1 MKMSDRK
8 ANPLFFNLKT
18 YLFTWA
24 LLLILGCSSAPPPDI
39 SQGALWTAE
48 VDRELLDLSGTL
60 KTLDG
65 QDVTLMNLQEDKVMF
80 LNIWA
85 TWCGP
90 CREEMPSMASLYHKF
105 SDKDFT
111 MIAVSDED
119 TQSVREY
126 LQEQPYPFT
135 VLTDPENIL
144 GDRFDIYA
152 IPTTLIVDSQGRLAL
167 RHTGAQEWDSPEI
180 IDQIDQ
186 LVSQQ

>member
-1 MKMSDRK
+1 MCDRK
-8 ANPLFFNLKT
+8 VSPLLLNLKT
-18 YLFTWA
+18 LFFTWG
-24 LLLILGCSSAPPPDI
+24 LLLILSCSSVPAPEVP
-39 SQGALWTAE
+39 QGALWTTE
-48 VDRELLDLSGTL
+48 VDREQVDLSGTL

-65 QDVTLMNLQEDKVMF
+65 QDVTLMDLQEDKVMF

-85 TWCGP
+85 AWCGP

-111 MIAVSDED
+111 MVAVSDED
-119 TQSVREY
+119 TPSVREF

-144 GDRFDIYA
+144 GDRFGVYA

-167 RHTGAQEWDSPEI
+167 RHTGAQKWDSPEM

>member
-1 MKMSDRK
+1 MCDGKVNSLLF
-8 ANPLFFNLKT
+8 NPKILLS
-18 YLFTWA
+18 TWG
-24 LLLILGCSSAPPPDI
+24 LLLILNCSSVPVPDV
-39 SQGALWTAE
+39 SQGALWTTE
-48 VDRELLDLSGTL
+48 MDREQVDLSGTL

-65 QDVTLMNLQEDKVMF
+65 QDVTLMDLQEDKVMF
-80 LNIWA
+80 LNLWA

-111 MIAVSDED
+111 MVAVSDED
-119 TQSVREY
+119 TPSVREF

-135 VLTDPENIL
+135 ILTDPENIL
-144 GDRFDIYA
+144 GDRFEVYA

-167 RHTGAQEWDSPEI
+167 RHTGAQKWDSPEI